1 MIKKFLITL
10 CIGCTT
16 LSSLANESILDIK
29 HSLNDSK
36 VVPPESFE
44 TNINKMK
51 ESWYMQNYVQLSEN
65 NKGIIDNNI
74 SDQEIIDR
82 LDRLP
87 HVIEMTYNPTVLGFI
102 KMYIRKNELVET
114 MLGKSLYY
122 MPIFEQ
128 ELEKRGMPEEL
139 KYLAVVESALIP
151 TARSRA
157 NAVGLWQFMRDTAK
171 GQGLEINNFVDER
184 RDTYKATAAAADFLK
199 SLYNTYGDW
208 QLAIAAYNCGPGNVN
223 KAIRRSGQAK
233 YDFWTIY
240 DYLPAETRSYVPTF
254 IAACYIMNYY
264 NVHGISPALAKRP
277 LITDTIHVNHR
288 IHFEQIAEVLDIP
301 TDEIRALN
309 PQYLKDIIP
318 GHIHTYALTLPSQ
331 QIHSFLMSLD
341 QILSYKTDK
350 YNPARSQYETIEV
363 EKWHTVRRGETIK
376 SIARKY
382 GVSQKQLKRWNNIRG
397 NSVKRGKKLRI
408 VTTQRIKIA
417 QPSDKYKT
425 EAKNPLITATAD
437 SIKSDSIVID
447 NGQPEQ
453 KEVTNKRDEPKVKD
467 KVEKK
472 PQPKPKKPK
481 YTWYKVRKGD
491 NLGKIAQKYGVTVNQ
506 IKRLNGI
513 KGSRINIGQRIRI
526 PQK

>member
-1 MIKKFLITL
+1 
-10 CIGCTT
+10 
-16 LSSLANESILDIK
+16 
-29 HSLNDSK
+29 
-36 VVPPESFE
+36 
-44 TNINKMK
+44 
-51 ESWYMQNYVQLSEN
+51 
-65 NKGIIDNNI
+65 
-74 SDQEIIDR
+74 
-82 LDRLP
+82 
-87 HVIEMTYNPTVLGFI
+87 
-102 KMYIRKNELVET
+102 
-114 MLGKSLYY
+114 
-122 MPIFEQ
+122 
-128 ELEKRGMPEEL
+128 
-139 KYLAVVESALIP
+139 
-151 TARSRA
+151 
-157 NAVGLWQFMRDTAK
+157 
-171 GQGLEINNFVDER
+171 
-184 RDTYKATAAAADFLK
+184 
-199 SLYNTYGDW
+199 
-208 QLAIAAYNCGPGNVN
+208 
-223 KAIRRSGQAK
+223 
-233 YDFWTIY
+233 
-240 DYLPAETRSYVPTF
+240 
-254 IAACYIMNYY
+254 
-264 NVHGISPALAKRP
+264 
-277 LITDTIHVNHR
+277 
-288 IHFEQIAEVLDIP
+288 
-301 TDEIRALN
+301 
-309 PQYLKDIIP
+309 
-318 GHIHTYALTLPSQ
+318 
-331 QIHSFLMSLD
+331 MSLD

-453 KEVTNKRDEPKVKD
+453 KEVTTKRDEPKVKD